1 MCFVFPVK
9 FVNLAVYLTTR
20 VTRVPRVDAWSLSQF
35 LGNVANEGQ
44 TRTWT
49 SEGRTQLA
57 QAAQQALRLLGARSE
72 SNVLLEPDRLAAV
85 TAPVRALFENHLLF
99 ALPAG
104 GGHGSLASHQLNAA
118 LHYMA
123 AASGKHALVLIPDI
137 YDGSW
142 SRTIVDPMPAVELL
156 CSYVEQWPGVLFWSS
171 SGAAA
176 FAGIDDVMSLY
187 SQLEAHF
194 EGGLD
199 AIDRILLGH
208 RPRKRSRRLLH
219 LSDLHFGTAPAR
231 RNLDYLRE
239 QIAAESH
246 DISRVVITGDLID
259 TPRDADDADF
269 AEFKGFRRWL
279 STQVGKDVIVVPGN
293 HDQRWRGNR
302 LGFLGDNKNAV
313 ADLVWDKAVADGD
326 LMCSF
331 LCLDSSRDGNSAR
344 GELSQTQLDDVA
356 SEFEALCARE
366 PAVKAYRRVAVL
378 HHHPRSYDRHADL
391 MVQPL
396 VEGGLLDQESL
407 LGLVD
412 AERFLAWC
420 SRMEISVV
428 LHGHKHLQRLRP
440 GHAPEP
446 AIIGCGTSLGAES
459 KPLSYNL
466 LTIDP
471 STRRVSVAMYSDDG
485 RRGGFRNLANSVVHL
500 R

>member
-9 FVNLAVYLTTR
+9 FVNLAVYLTTKT
-20 VTRVPRVDAWSLSQF
+20 TRVPRVEAWPLRQF

-49 SEGRTQLA
+49 PEGRAQLA
-57 QAAQQALRLLGARSE
+57 AAAEKSLQLLGRSE
-72 SNVLLEPDRLAAV
+72 SNVLLEPARLAAI
-85 TAPVRALFENHLLF
+85 TAPVRALFEKHMLF

-104 GGHGSLASHQLNAA
+104 GEHGSLATHKLSAA

-123 AASGKHALVLIPDI
+123 AASGKHALVLIPDV
-137 YDGSW
+137 YDDRW

-156 CSYVEQWPGVLFWSS
+156 CGYVEQWPGVLFWSS

-176 FAGIDDVMSLY
+176 FAGLEDVMPLY
-187 SQLEAHF
+187 SRLETHF

-199 AIDRILLGH
+199 AIDRILQTH

-219 LSDLHFGTAPAR
+219 LSDLHFGTHAAR

-239 QIAAESH
+239 GLLAESH
-246 DISRVVITGDLID
+246 DVSRVVITGDLID
-259 TPRDADDADF
+259 TPRDADDDDF
-269 AEFKGFRRWL
+269 AEFKEFRRWL

-302 LGFLGDNKNAV
+302 LGFLGDNKRAV
-313 ADLVWDKAVADGD
+313 ADLAWHRAVADDD

-331 LCLDSSRDGNSAR
+331 LCLDSSRDGSSAR
-344 GELSQTQLDDVA
+344 GELSQAQLDDVA
-356 SEFEALCARE
+356 REFEALCARE
-366 PAVKAYRRVAVL
+366 PAAKAYRRVAVL
-378 HHHPRSYDRHADL
+378 HHHPRSYSQHDDL
-391 MVQPL
+391 LVQPL
-396 VEGGLLDQESL
+396 IEGGILDQEAL

-420 SRMEISVV
+420 SRLEISVV

-440 GHAPEP
+440 GRASEP
-446 AIIGCGTSLGAES
+446 AIVGCGTSLGAEN
-459 KPLSYNL
+459 KPLSFNL
-466 LTIDP
+466 LTVDP
-471 STRRVSVAMYSDDG
+471 LTRRVSVAMYSDDG
-485 RRGGFRNLANSVVHL
+485 HQGGFRNLASSVVHL
-500 R
+500 S